1 MDPNTIS
8 IITIILLIAGSA
20 FFSATETA
28 FSSLN
33 RIRIK
38 NYAASGNKRA
48 KRTLKIAN
56 NFDNAISTIL
66 IGNNIVNIA
75 SASLATVLF
84 VRLIG
89 ENGVGLSTVVTT
101 VVVLIF
107 GEVLPKSIAKEHP
120 EQFALAVSG
129 VLEVLMVILTPFAWL
144 LKKLKNLVTSRMKTT
159 TQPSVTEEE
168 LKYIIEEIEDE
179 GVLDEHES
187 ELMQS
192 ALDFN
197 DITVSEILTPRVDIV
212 GIEVGE
218 DIETIKHIILREGYS
233 RLPVYEKTIDN
244 IIGVLN
250 EKDFIKAYMHNKN
263 VNVRSLMQKTI
274 YVPPKKHIAELL
286 KEIQREKMHLAVV
299 TDQYGGTLGIISLED
314 IIEQLVGEIW
324 DESDEVI
331 TNVVPIGEGVYQI
344 SADMNVY
351 DLLDYL
357 DIDDAKYTGASQSVS
372 AWALEMFQKI
382 PEANESF
389 QFLHLTIE
397 VLEVTEQ
404 RIKTLK
410 VIVGEPLPEE
420 D

>member
-8 IITIILLIAGSA
+8 IFVIILLIAGSA

-33 RIRIK
+33 KIRLK
-38 NYAASGNKRA
+38 NYASSGNKRA
-48 KRTLKIAN
+48 KRALKIAN
-56 NFDNAISTIL
+56 NFDKAISTIL
-66 IGNNIVNIA
+66 IGNNVVNIA

-84 VRLIG
+84 VSLLG
-89 ENGVGLSTVVTT
+89 DNGVGISTIVTT
-101 VVVLIF
+101 IVVLIF

-120 EQFALAVSG
+120 EKFALAVSG
-129 VLEVLMVILTPFAWL
+129 ILEVLMVVFTPFSWV
-144 LKKLKNLVTSRMKTT
+144 LKKIKNLLTSRIKTT
-159 TQPSVTEEE
+159 RQPSVTEEE

-179 GVLDEHES
+179 GVLDENES

-197 DITVSEILTPRVDIV
+197 DITVSEILTPRVDV
-212 GIEVGE
+212 VAIEVNE
-218 DIETIKHIILREGYS
+218 DAEVIKNIIFKEGYS

-263 VNVRSLMQKTI
+263 VNVRSLMQQTI
-274 YVPPKKHIAELL
+274 YVPPKKLIGELL

-314 IIEQLVGEIW
+314 IIEELVGEIW
-324 DESDEVI
+324 DECDEVV
-331 TNVVPIGEGVYQI
+331 TNIVLI
-344 SADMNVY
+344 SDSTYRVNADMNVY
-351 DLLDYL
+351 DLLDHF
-357 DIDDAKYTGASQSVS
+357 DIDDAKYDGASQSIS

-389 QFLHLTIE
+389 TFLHLTLE
-397 VLEVTEQ
+397 VLEVSDQ

-410 VIVGEPLPEE
+410 VVVGEPALT
-420 D
+420 DD